1 MLLDTKINKDEIDV
15 IKVKV
20 PKIILNVLD
29 STN

>member
-1 MLLDTKINKDEIDV
+1 MLLDTKINQNEIDV

-20 PKIILNVLD
+20 PKITLNVID